1 MPLYVEVADDTN
13 RQHRISVGRY
23 VRVRVHTRPGS
34 LLSVVVTESG
44 GWRLAE
50 RQDPEARLRVLARGR
65 LPSGVVED
73 ETPWDRRR

>member
-1 MPLYVEVADDTN
+1 MPLYVEVTDDAN
-13 RQHRISVGRY
+13 RLHRFSVGRF